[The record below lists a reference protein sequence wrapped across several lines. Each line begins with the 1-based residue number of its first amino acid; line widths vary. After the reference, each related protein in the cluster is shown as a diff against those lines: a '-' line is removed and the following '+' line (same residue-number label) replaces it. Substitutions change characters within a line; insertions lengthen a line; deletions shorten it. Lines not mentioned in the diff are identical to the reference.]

1 MCHADSRIAPGLLG
15 SDQRGPWA
23 NAGAGRS
30 TIPPPPILEHPSE
43 GFSDLGLNS
52 FRAGEITPSSTGG
65 RRGKMN
71 LPALNSFSRLQ
82 YPDSQQTQPEFLRAQ
97 RTAAQGH
104 RGWGTE
110 GGCREPA

>member
-23 NAGAGRS
+23 NAGAG
-30 TIPPPPILEHPSE
+30 
-43 GFSDLGLNS
+43 LGLNS

-82 YPDSQQTQPEFLRAQ
+82 YSDSQQTQPEFLRAQ